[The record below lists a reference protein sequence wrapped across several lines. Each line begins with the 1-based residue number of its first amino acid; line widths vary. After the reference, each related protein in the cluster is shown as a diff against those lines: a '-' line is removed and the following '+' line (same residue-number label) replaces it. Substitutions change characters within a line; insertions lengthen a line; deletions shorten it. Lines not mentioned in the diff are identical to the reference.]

1 VSPREHVVRT
11 EAIVLRRRSWGEAD
25 RILTL
30 FSPQRGKF
38 RAKAVGIR
46 KPRSRKA
53 GHLELFMR
61 SMLLVA
67 HGRELDII
75 TQAETLAAYRPLR
88 DDLLRSAAASYVVE
102 MLDRFSPDEAG
113 GPAAYALLCETLER
127 LCVVPAPDVVLR
139 FYDLRLLEIMGY
151 RPQLH
156 TCVVGT
162 ETIVAEDQHFNPGLG
177 GVVCPR
183 CAKLTLECLPL
194 SLPALKVM
202 RHLQRSPLVGVLG
215 LRLAVPLQREVE
227 RLMHATVSAVL
238 ERELRSRDFL
248 DEVAAREAMI
258 AVPR

>member
-1 VSPREHVVRT
+1 VSPRERVVRT

-30 FSPQRGKF
+30 FSPERGKF

-88 DDLLRSAAASYVVE
+88 DDLLRSAAASYAVE
-102 MLDRFSPDEAG
+102 MLDRFAPDEAG
-113 GPAAYALLCETLER
+113 SPAAYALLCQTLEQ
-127 LCVVPAPDVVLR
+127 LCKASLPDVVLR
-139 FYDLRLLEIMGY
+139 YYDLRLLEIMGY

-156 TCVVGT
+156 TCVVGK
-162 ETIVAEDQHFNPGLG
+162 ETIVAEEQHFNPGLG

-183 CAKLTLECLPL
+183 CAKVTLDCLPF

-202 RHLQRSPLVGVLG
+202 RHLQRETLAAVVELTIRPAVLS
-215 LRLAVPLQREVE
+215 EVE
-227 RLMHATVSAVL
+227 KILRNYTEYHL
-238 ERELRSRDFL
+238 ERPIRSADFL
-248 DEVAAREAMI
+248 HEVRQHHPAS
-258 AVPR
+258 PT

>member
-1 VSPREHVVRT
+1 VSPRERVVRT

-88 DDLLRSAAASYVVE
+88 DDLLRSAAASYAVE

-113 GPAAYALLCETLER
+113 SPAAYALLCQTLEQ
-127 LCVVPAPDVVLR
+127 LCEASPPDVVLR
-139 FYDLRLLEIMGY
+139 YYDLRLLEIMGY
-151 RPQLH
+151 RRQLH
-156 TCVVGT
+156 SCVVGK
-162 ETIVAEDQHFNPGLG
+162 ETIVAEDQLFNPGLG

-183 CAKLTLECLPL
+183 CARSTPDCLPL

-202 RHLQRSPLVGVLG
+202 RHLQREALAAVVELTIRPAVLSEVEKI
-215 LRLAVPLQREVE
+215 LREYTQYHLERPIRSADFLREVAQ
-227 RLMHATVSAVL
+227 HHPASC
-238 ERELRSRDFL
+238 SD
-248 DEVAAREAMI
+248 
-258 AVPR
+258 